1 MQKLFSAEQVHQME
15 RAMSDGA
22 STMTGRRVVT
32 ADSLNMSK
40 NYLVWGPVAEFAG
53 RYSMMNEKGEIVPDP
68 ETQQMVKRKLTALR
82 QFFSDNKLLNVEVFD
97 AKGNLIDIA
106 YRRNDFTAEGIELL
120 RRKEGAWLKS
130 KASTKNPPDVKL
142 LEKALAEIR
151 AGK

>member
-1 MQKLFSAEQVHQME
+1 
-15 RAMSDGA
+15 
-22 STMTGRRVVT
+22 
-32 ADSLNMSK
+32 
-40 NYLVWGPVAEFAG
+40 
-53 RYSMMNEKGEIVPDP
+53 MMNEKGEIVPDP

-82 QFFSDNKLLNVEVFD
+82 QFFSDNKLLSVEMFE

-106 YRRNDFTAEGIELL
+106 YRRSDFTAEGIELL

-130 KASTKNPPDVKL
+130 KASTKEPPDVKL

>member
-1 MQKLFSAEQVHQME
+1 ME
-15 RAMSDGA
+15 MAMSEGA

-32 ADSLNMSK
+32 ADSLNMSE

-130 KASTKNPPDVKL
+130 KASTKNPPDLKL